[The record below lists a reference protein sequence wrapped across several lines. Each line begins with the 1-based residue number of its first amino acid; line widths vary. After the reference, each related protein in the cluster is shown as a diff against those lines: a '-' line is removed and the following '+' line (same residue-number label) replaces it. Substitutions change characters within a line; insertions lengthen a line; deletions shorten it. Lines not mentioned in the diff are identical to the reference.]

1 MITVLAGGVGAA
13 RLLRGM
19 VRAVPASDVTAIVNT
34 ADDVILHGLHVSP
47 DLDTV
52 TYTLAEASN
61 PETGWGLAGETWQ
74 AMDALERLGGSAWFR
89 LGDRDLGTHLHRTG
103 RLAAGAGLTAI
114 TAEITAAWGL
124 ELTLLPMTEDRVAT
138 MMTLAPTDGTR
149 TPADRQADEAASGQ
163 ASREVGFQE
172 YFVRLGH
179 SVAVESVRF
188 DGASESLPGPGVLD
202 ALADADVVVIAPSN
216 PIVSIGPLLAVPGI
230 AEALRS
236 RRADTVAV
244 SPIVAGAALKGPAD
258 RLMRELGHEASVVGV
273 ARIYRDIAA
282 TLVVDTAD
290 AGLAGAVEAEGMA
303 CVVTDTIMSS
313 PEVAADLSRRIL
325 EVSR

>member
-34 ADDVILHGLHVSP
+34 ADDVVLHGLHVSP

-52 TYTLAEASN
+52 TYTLAEAGN

-74 AMDALERLGGSAWFR
+74 AMDALERLGGHAWFR

-103 RLAAGAGLTAI
+103 RLADGAGLATV
-114 TAEITAAWGL
+114 TAEIAAAWGL

-138 MMTLAPTDGTR
+138 MVTLAR
-149 TPADRQADEAASGQ
+149 CDEAREESGEQTSEQ

-188 DGASESLPGPGVLD
+188 DGAQESLPGPGVLD

-244 SPIVAGAALKGPAD
+244 SPIVAGVALKGPAD

-273 ARIYRDIAA
+273 ARIYRDLAA
-282 TLVVDTAD
+282 TLVVDAAD
-290 AGLAGAVEAEGMA
+290 AGLADAVETEGMA

>member
-34 ADDVILHGLHVSP
+34 ADDVVLHGLHVSP

-52 TYTLAEASN
+52 TYTLAEAGN

-74 AMDALERLGGSAWFR
+74 AMDALERLGGHAWFR

-103 RLAAGAGLTAI
+103 RLAEGAGLAAV
-114 TAEITAAWGL
+114 TAEIAAAWGL

-138 MMTLAPTDGTR
+138 MVTLAR
-149 TPADRQADEAASGQ
+149 CDEAREESSEQTSEQ

-188 DGASESLPGPGVLD
+188 DGAQESLPGPGVLD

-273 ARIYRDIAA
+273 ARIYRDLAA

-290 AGLAGAVEAEGMA
+290 AGLADAVEAEGMA